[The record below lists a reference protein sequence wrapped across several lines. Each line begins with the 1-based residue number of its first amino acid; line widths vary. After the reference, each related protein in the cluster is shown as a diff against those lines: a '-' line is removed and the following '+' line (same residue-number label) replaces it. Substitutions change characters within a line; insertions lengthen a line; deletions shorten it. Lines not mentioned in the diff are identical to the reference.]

1 MKESHT
7 DRHMYFKHK
16 CRKIKNY
23 IFLFTK
29 WVIISSAA
37 GIAGGIIGSIFA
49 FTLSHLTTFRETH
62 SSIIY
67 FLPLSGLF
75 IVFIYKISKMS
86 KVGINTVIESI
97 RTSKK
102 VPYLLIPVIF
112 IATAV
117 THLFG
122 GSAGREGAA
131 LQLGGSIGYNIG
143 CGFRL
148 DDKDRHIAVQ
158 CGMGAVF
165 ASLFGTPVTAAI
177 FALEVISVGIIHG
190 SAILPCLLSSIIA
203 SKIALM
209 FGIAPE
215 SFPIETVYTLSLVNF
230 LRTSVT
236 AVVCAVVSIVFCQS
250 MHYSEH
256 LFKKY
261 IPNPYIR
268 IFVGGT
274 VIVILTVLFGTYDYN
289 GAGMH
294 IIEKAFDGEGVPYAF
309 LLKIIFTAVTIGC
322 GFKGGEIVPT
332 FFIGSALGV
341 TIGHIF
347 GVDAGFYAAVGL
359 IAMFC
364 GVVNCPIA
372 SIILS
377 VELFGSDSMP
387 LFALASGISYI
398 LSGYYGL
405 YHSQKIVYSKLKSKF
420 ININTK

>member
-1 MKESHT
+1 MTQIKL
-7 DRHMYFKHK
+7 KHK
-16 CRKIKNY
+16 LIKIKNY
-23 IFLFTK
+23 IFLFIK
-29 WVIISSAA
+29 WVVIALSA
-37 GIAGGIIGSIFA
+37 GIFGGIIGSIFA
-49 FTLSHLTTFRETH
+49 SALSHITSFRNAH
-62 SSIIY
+62 NFIIY

-86 KVGINTVIESI
+86 EIGINTIIDSI
-97 RTSKK
+97 RTTKK
-102 VPYLLIPVIF
+102 VPYMLIPVIF

-131 LQLGGSIGYNIG
+131 LQLGGSIGYNTGRI
-143 CGFRL
+143 FRL
-148 DDKDRHIAVQ
+148 DSKDLHISVQ
-158 CGMGAVF
+158 CGMAAVF

-190 SAILPCLLSSIIA
+190 SAILPCLLSSIVA

-209 FGIAPE
+209 FGIVPE
-215 SFPIETVYTLSLVNF
+215 SFPIDTVYSLNMINF
-230 LRTSVT
+230 LRTSIT
-236 AVVCAVVSIVFCQS
+236 AAVCAVVSIVFCQS

-261 IPNPYIR
+261 IPNPYLR
-268 IFVGGT
+268 IFIGGT
-274 VIVILTVLFGTYDYN
+274 AIVLFTVILRTYDYN
-289 GAGMH
+289 GAGMQV
-294 IIEKAFDGEGVPYAF
+294 IEKAFDGEGAAYSF

-332 FFIGSALGV
+332 FFIGSTLGV

-347 GVDAGFYAAVGL
+347 GADAGFYAAIGL
-359 IAMFC
+359 ISMFC
-364 GVVNCPIA
+364 GVVNCPVA

-377 VELFGSDSMP
+377 IELFGSDSLA

-405 YHSQKIVYSKLKSKF
+405 YSSQKIVYSKLKSKF

>member
-1 MKESHT
+1 MTQIKL
-7 DRHMYFKHK
+7 KH
-16 CRKIKNY
+16 RLIKIKNY
-23 IFLFTK
+23 IFLFAK
-29 WVIISSAA
+29 WVVIALTA
-37 GIAGGIIGSIFA
+37 GVSGGIIGSIFA
-49 FTLSHLTTFRETH
+49 FALSHITAFRSDH
-62 SSIIY
+62 NFIIY

-75 IVFIYKISKMS
+75 IVFMYKISRMTD
-86 KVGINTVIESI
+86 VGINTVIDSI
-97 RTSKK
+97 RTTKK
-102 VPYLLIPVIF
+102 VPYMLIPVIF
-112 IATAV
+112 AATSI

-131 LQLGGSIGYNIG
+131 LQLGGSIGYNTGRI
-143 CGFRL
+143 FRL
-148 DDKDRHIAVQ
+148 DNKDLHIAVQ
-158 CGMGAVF
+158 CGMAAVF

-190 SAILPCLLSSIIA
+190 SAILPCLLAAIAA
-203 SKIALM
+203 SKVALM

-215 SFPIETVYTLSLVNF
+215 SFPLDAAYSLNMINF

-236 AVVCAVVSIVFCQS
+236 AAVCAVVSIVFCQS

-256 LFKKY
+256 LFEKY
-261 IPNPYIR
+261 IPNPYMR
-268 IFVGGT
+268 IFAGGT
-274 VIVILTVLFGTYDYN
+274 AIVLLTVILRTYDYN

-294 IIEKAFDGEGVPYAF
+294 VIEKALEGEGVPYSF
-309 LLKIIFTAVTIGC
+309 LLKIIFTAITIGC

-347 GVDAGFYAAVGL
+347 GEDAGFYAAIGL
-359 IAMFC
+359 ISMFC
-364 GVVNCPIA
+364 GVVNCPVA

-377 VELFGSDSMP
+377 IELFGSDSLP
-387 LFALASGISYI
+387 LFALSAGISYI

-405 YHSQKIVYSKLKSKF
+405 YSSQKIVYSKLKSKF